1 MKNHTELI
9 VWKKGI
15 ELVTLVYN
23 MSMSFP
29 DSEKFGLSSQMRRC
43 SVSIPSNIA
52 EGFARKGNAEFQY
65 FLRVAYGST
74 AELET
79 QLIISKNLGFTSELD
94 FVKVNEQLIEIRKML
109 NALIK
114 KLSTKY

>member
-1 MKNHTELI
+1 MESHTELL

-15 ELVTLVYN
+15 ELVTFVYKI
-23 MSMSFP
+23 SVSFP
-29 DSEKFGLSSQMRRC
+29 DSEKFGLLSQMRRC

-52 EGFARKGNAEFQY
+52 EGFARKGNTEFLY

-79 QLIISKNLGFTSELD
+79 QLVISKNLGFTSESD
-94 FVKVNEQLIEIRKML
+94 FAKVYGLLIEIRKML
-109 NALIK
+109 NALMK
-114 KLSTKY
+114 KLSTKH